1 MNSYKGGTA
10 SETIIHIDIETLV
23 RMIERTGAIVTVHR
37 GHGKKLEVKASI
49 FEGLKI
55 KTL

>member
-1 MNSYKGGTA
+1 MNSYQGGTA

>member
-1 MNSYKGGTA
+1 MNSYQGGTN

-23 RMIERTGAIVTVHR
+23 RMIERTGAIVSIHR
-37 GHGKKLEVKASI
+37 GHDKKLEVKASI
-49 FEGLKI
+49 FDGLKI